1 MNKTSKRWGKVLM
14 IAFLGMGLMTFTS
27 CEKEE
32 PVNPTPDP
40 VNPTPDPVNPT
51 PDPVNPGGGGGGGTT
66 SGDSWAYLINE
77 TPHDAIVN
85 GNTLTYGD
93 HVYTVNG
100 ELTYDQ
106 TYYDTPTAFVTF
118 TNIPSGYTEFEA
130 VYNNLLGKTPQG
142 AAAMVPMAIEIYA
155 RDADLGERCFNL
167 LCNSSSTVA
176 GIVRILKTKF
186 NYSQYSPENDA
197 YVQRYL
203 PAALLKDASYTN
215 GYKPSEPYT
224 VQLSGN
230 PNGIQDAPLTGG
242 TVYYSYILTSGGWDT
257 FQRTVE
263 IFQAYGSSNYKVFNC
278 PACYTQCRTIQN
290 GPWGGLK

>member
-1 MNKTSKRWGKVLM
+1 MKKNFLKTMGKTFAIALM
-14 IAFLGMGLMTFTS
+14 GICLVTLTG
-27 CEKEE
+27 CPK
-32 PVNPTPDP
+32 PDDPTPDP
-40 VNPTPDPVNPT
+40 DPDPDV
-51 PDPVNPGGGGGGGTT
+51 PVNPGNT
-66 SGDSWAYLINE
+66 SSDSWAYLLNE
-77 TPHDAIVN
+77 TSYEVQVN

-106 TYYDTPTAFVTF
+106 VVYDTPTAFVTF
-118 TNIPSGYTEFEA
+118 TNIPSGVTEFKA
-130 VYNNLLGKTPQG
+130 VYDNLLGKTPQG

-155 RDADLGERCFNL
+155 RNAEVGEQCFNV

-186 NYSQYSPENDA
+186 NYSQYSPENDQ

-203 PAALLKDASYTN
+203 PAALLKGATYTN
-215 GYKPSEPYT
+215 GYKPEEPYT
-224 VQLSGN
+224 VQMCGN

-242 TVYYSYILTSGGWDT
+242 TVYYSYILTSGGWDGI
-257 FQRTVE
+257 QRTVE
-263 IFQAYGSSNYKVFNC
+263 IFQPYGSQTYKVFNC

-290 GPWGGLK
+290 GPWAGLK

>member
-1 MNKTSKRWGKVLM
+1 MKKNFFNTMGKTLM
-14 IAFLGMGLMTFTS
+14 IACLGISLVTFSS
-27 CEKEE
+27 CTKD
-32 PVNPTPDP
+32 PDDPTPDP
-40 VNPTPDPVNPT
+40 TPDN
-51 PDPVNPGGGGGGGTT
+51 PVNPGGST
-66 SGDSWAYLINE
+66 SNDSWAYLINE
-77 TPHDAIVN
+77 TSHEVQLN

-93 HVYTVNG
+93 HVYTVSG

-106 TYYDTPTAFVTF
+106 VVYDTPTAFVTF
-118 TNIPSGYTEFEA
+118 TNIPSGVTEFKA
-130 VYNNLLGKTPQG
+130 VYDNLLGKSPQG
-142 AAAMVPMAIEIYA
+142 AAAMVPMAIEIFA
-155 RDADLGERCFNL
+155 RDESVGEQCFNV

-186 NYSQYSPENDA
+186 NYSQYSPENDQ

-203 PAALLKDASYTN
+203 PAALLKGATYTN
-215 GYKPSEPYT
+215 GYKPEEPYT
-224 VQLSGN
+224 VQMSGN

-263 IFQAYGSSNYKVFNC
+263 IFQPYGSNTYQVFNC
-278 PACYTQCRTIQN
+278 PATYTQCRNIQN

>member
-1 MNKTSKRWGKVLM
+1 MNKSIKNWGKVLM
-14 IAFLGMGLMTFTS
+14 IACLGIGLMTFSS
-27 CEKEE
+27 CKKDE

-40 VNPTPDPVNPT
+40 VNPTPDPVNP
-51 PDPVNPGGGGGGGTT
+51 DPVNPGGST
-66 SGDSWAYLINE
+66 SGDSWANLINE
-77 TPHDAIVN
+77 TPHEAIVN

-93 HVYTVNG
+93 HTYTVSG
-100 ELTYDQ
+100 EITYDQ

-118 TNIPSGYTEFEA
+118 TNIPSGVTEFKA
-130 VYNNLLGKTPQG
+130 VYDNLLGLSPQG

-155 RDADLGERCFNL
+155 RDANVGEQCFNV

-186 NYSQYSPENDA
+186 NYSQYSPENDQ

-203 PAALLKDASYTN
+203 PAALLKGASYTN
-215 GYKPSEPYT
+215 GYKPEEPYT
-224 VQLSGN
+224 VKMSGN

-242 TVYYSYILTSGGWDT
+242 TVHYTYILTDGGWDT

-263 IFQAYGSSNYKVFNC
+263 IFQPYGSNKYQVFNC
-278 PACYTQCRTIQN
+278 PSTYTQCRNIQN
-290 GPWGGLK
+290 GPWAGLK

>member
-1 MNKTSKRWGKVLM
+1 MKKNFLKTMGK
-14 IAFLGMGLMTFTS
+14 TFTIALMGI
-27 CEKEE
+27 CLVTLTGC
-32 PVNPTPDP
+32 PNNQIDDPTPE
-40 VNPTPDPVNPT
+40 PDPGEE
-51 PDPVNPGGGGGGGTT
+51 PVNPGGGGGGST
-66 SGDSWAYLINE
+66 SNDSWAYLINE
-77 TPHDAIVN
+77 TAYDVQLN

-130 VYNNLLGKTPQG
+130 VYNNLLGKSPQG

-155 RDADLGERCFNL
+155 RDSELGERCFNL
-167 LCNSSSTVA
+167 LCNSSATVA

-186 NYSQYSPENDA
+186 NYSQYSPENDP

-224 VQLSGN
+224 VKMSGN

-242 TVYYSYILTSGGWDT
+242 TVYYSYILTDGGWDT

-263 IFQAYGSSNYKVFNC
+263 VFLPYGASNYKVFNC

-290 GPWGGLK
+290 GPWQGLK